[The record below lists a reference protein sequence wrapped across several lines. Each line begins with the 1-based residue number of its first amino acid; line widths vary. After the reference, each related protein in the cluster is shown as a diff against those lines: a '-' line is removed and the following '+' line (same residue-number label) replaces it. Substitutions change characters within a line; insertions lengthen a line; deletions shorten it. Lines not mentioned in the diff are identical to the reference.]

1 MLAQGTTPAG
11 AESEQQASAWV
22 RGMFGRIAPRYDLLN
37 HLLSM
42 NIDRFWRARTVSRVA
57 QILQRP
63 GAQVLDVCCGTGDLM
78 LALESRARPARVFGS
93 DFCHPMLV
101 AARRKTQERH
111 FRSELFEA
119 DALRLPIADA
129 SFDLVTTAFG
139 FRNLTNYHAGLLE
152 LRRILKPGG
161 TLAILEFSTPPNPL
175 LAQAYSFYSRAILP
189 AIGGMISGSRDAY
202 TYLPE
207 SVRKF
212 PDADGLADQM
222 RDAGFA
228 NVRFERM
235 TVGIV
240 ALHLGDALYLGD
252 ALHLGD
258 AFDLG
263 DRA

>member
-1 MLAQGTTPAG
+1 LLGQGTRPAG
-11 AESEQQASAWV
+11 AETEQQASAWV

-57 QILQRP
+57 HVLARP

-78 LALESRARPARVFGS
+78 LALEARAREGRVFGS

-101 AARRKTQERH
+101 AARRKTSQRH

-119 DALRLPIADA
+119 DALHLPIADA
-129 SFDLVTTAFG
+129 SLDLVTIAFG
-139 FRNLTNYHAGLLE
+139 FRNLTNYHNGLIE
-152 LRRILKPGG
+152 LRRVLKPGG
-161 TLAILEFSTPPNPL
+161 TLAILEFSTPPNPA
-175 LAQAYSFYSRAILP
+175 LAEIYRFYSRAILP
-189 AIGGMISGSRDAY
+189 TIGGMISGSREAY

-212 PDADGLADQM
+212 PDAEGLADQM

-235 TVGIV
+235 TAGIV
-240 ALHLGDALYLGD
+240 ALHLGD
-252 ALHLGD
+252 
-258 AFDLG
+258 
-263 DRA
+263 RR